1 MASGDCHAG
10 SGHERTWMQ
19 TQKAV
24 VLEPCRYAI
33 DGYLMLG
40 VITSYP
46 HLSRENWMGYYWKSS
61 MEAVY
66 QPQRDVTEQ
75 YQE

>member
-1 MASGDCHAG
+1 
-10 SGHERTWMQ
+10 MQ

-40 VITSYP
+40 VIASYP
-46 HLSRENWMGYYWKSS
+46 HLSQENWKGYYWKSS

-66 QPQRDVTEQ
+66 QPQRDATEQ